1 MPPVRTLIDR
11 DARCE
16 GTVVLS
22 ARRVSSHGRIRLA
35 YMAITTHSVASVTG
49 FIERV
54 LHTQAE
60 WNKEDFEQ
68 AGACDELDDWTPGQ
82 VWFRGQDNARWKLV
96 PQLYRL
102 KHFNENE
109 IRTEFKLRA
118 FQLMSESRIPQDN
131 REWYFLMQHYGT
143 PTRLLDWT
151 DGALIAL
158 YFAVKSQGRYRNSA
172 VWMLDPEWLNELVL
186 KKFDDNYVEGV
197 LLPDWQEAAPW
208 FPEPFDETLHV
219 SQPIAV
225 DPPHIARR
233 VAVQRSRF
241 TIHGRSK
248 RGLDVLVGREPKP
261 RLVKLAIP
269 KRFAGTILNELS
281 TCGIV
286 ETSVFPDLDGLSR
299 ELKTKWGQQ
308 QHEGIPGLGPKKKS
322 RSKSQ

>member
-1 MPPVRTLIDR
+1 MKRATTR
-11 DARCE
+11 NE
-16 GTVVLS
+16 
-22 ARRVSSHGRIRLA
+22 IRLKDTA
-35 YMAITTHSVASVTG
+35 RIDKLRPENAERVIESLLNMAIATYRVTSLTD
-49 FIERV
+49 FTERV
-54 LHTQAE
+54 LRIQHT
-60 WNKEDFEQ
+60 WNKED
-68 AGACDELDDWTPGQ
+68 LDDARRNEEEDEWQPCQ

-96 PQLYRL
+96 PHLYRL

-118 FQLMSESRIPQDN
+118 FQLMTESRIPQDS

-158 YFAVKSQGRYRNSA
+158 YFAVKSQKRYRDSA
-172 VWMLDPEWLNELVL
+172 VWMLDPEWLNKVVR
-186 KKFDDNYVEGV
+186 KKFDANYMGGV
-197 LLPDWQEAAPW
+197 LLPDWSEAAPW

-219 SQPIAV
+219 TLPIAI

-241 TIHGRSK
+241 TIHGRSR
-248 RGLDVLVGREPKP
+248 RGLDVLVGKEKKP
-261 RLVKLAIP
+261 RLVKLTISRDDSA
-269 KRFAGTILNELS
+269 RILNDLS
-281 TCGIV
+281 TCGVV

-308 QHEGIPGLGPKKKS
+308 KPFREFVKNPNN
-322 RSKSQ
+322 